1 MLAQKNSNIMTTVSS
16 DREHCLDEKFDTDV
30 SNANF
35 SNKLFM
41 RLISKGK
48 RFEKVDFKYTFFDS
62 CYLRNC
68 VFNSCD
74 FTGCR
79 FIGVN
84 FSGTIFSGCKFDYA
98 TFEHTIIDSD
108 ILDTG
113 CPGWDNLK
121 LKFARTLRMNYQQI
135 GDSKSAN
142 KAIKVELDATE
153 EFLLKAW
160 KSNESYYR
168 KKYAGWKRVGKF
180 FEWLSFKLLDIIWGN
195 GENTFKL
202 IRSVIIFLILLF
214 VIDVFAF
221 KNVIQVSDYM
231 KSFFEMPNV
240 FLGIS
245 SPPGYPKFYLSF
257 IFFIRLVA
265 MGFFMSIIIKRFNKR

>member
-1 MLAQKNSNIMTTVSS
+1 MTTVSS
-16 DREHCLDEKFDTDV
+16 NREHHLDEKFESDI

-35 SNKLFM
+35 SNKLFI
-41 RLISKGK
+41 RLIAKGK
-48 RFEKVDFKYTFFDS
+48 RFENVDFKYTFFDN

-68 VFNSCD
+68 VFDSCN

-84 FSGTIFSGCKFDYA
+84 FYGASFSGCKFDYA
-98 TFEHTIIDSD
+98 TFERTIIDSD

-121 LKFARTLRMNYQQI
+121 LKFARTLRMNYQQL

-142 KAIKVELDATE
+142 KAIKVELDATKVY
-153 EFLLKAW
+153 LYKAW

-168 KKYAGWKRVGKF
+168 KKYPNWKRVGKF
-180 FEWLSFKLLDIIWGN
+180 FEWLNFKVLDVIWGN
-195 GENTFKL
+195 GESTYKL
-202 IRSVIIFLILLF
+202 LRSIIIFLIAMSF
-214 VIDVFAF
+214 IDVVAF
-221 KNVIQVSDYM
+221 KTITQVSSYLS
-231 KSFFEMPNV
+231 SFLKMPEV

-245 SPPGYPKFYLSF
+245 SPPGYPSSYLSF
-257 IFFIRLVA
+257 IFCVKLVA
-265 MGFFMSIIIKRFNKR
+265 MGFFMSIIIKRFNRR